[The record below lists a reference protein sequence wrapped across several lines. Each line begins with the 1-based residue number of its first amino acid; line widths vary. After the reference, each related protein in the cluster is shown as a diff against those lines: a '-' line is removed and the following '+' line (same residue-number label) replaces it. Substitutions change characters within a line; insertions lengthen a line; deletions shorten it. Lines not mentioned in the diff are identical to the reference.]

1 MNNNFYKGIGKTAYA
16 FSNAILS
23 GSEFEIKAYK

>member
-16 FSNAILS
+16 FSNAIVS
-23 GSEFEIKAYK
+23 GSEFEIEVL